1 MATGLSAQK
10 PVELPLWPN
19 GAPND
24 NGLKGEEVMS
34 APYRLTNVTQPTI
47 TVYRP
52 ATPNGMTII
61 MCPGGAYALLAMDH
75 EGHDMAPWFNSLGIT
90 YVVLKYRMPN
100 GHCEV
105 PLSDAEQ
112 AIRIVRKHAKDWN
125 IRTDR
130 VGIMGA
136 SAGGHL
142 ASTLATHFSSEDTRP
157 DFQILLYPVI
167 TMESGH
173 PRRITPQSA
182 RAGRNAG
189 INQKVLQ
196 RTASDGSHSAGFHH
210 PLFGR
215 RRSASRQWREL
226 LSGVAKA

>member
-1 MATGLSAQK
+1 MKTLITSILLFMATGLSAQK

-75 EGHDMAPWFNSLGIT
+75 EGHDMAPLFNSLGIT

-100 GHCEV
+100 G
-105 PLSDAEQ
+105 LRGAF
-112 AIRIVRKHAKDWN
+112 
-125 IRTDR
+125 
-130 VGIMGA
+130 VGC
-136 SAGGHL
+136 
-142 ASTLATHFSSEDTRP
+142 
-157 DFQILLYPVI
+157 
-167 TMESGH
+167 
-173 PRRITPQSA
+173 
-182 RAGRNAG
+182 
-189 INQKVLQ
+189 
-196 RTASDGSHSAGFHH
+196 
-210 PLFGR
+210 
-215 RRSASRQWREL
+215 
-226 LSGVAKA
+226 